1 MYGERRDFID
11 SNFGSRAH
19 ERGQQPRR
27 HASMTEENV
36 KAEEGGGF
44 ENVWAAMSTEEL
56 FQKSRRAV

>member
-1 MYGERRDFID
+1 
-11 SNFGSRAH
+11 
-19 ERGQQPRR
+19 
-27 HASMTEENV
+27 MTEENV